1 MVTLQK
7 NEKKW
12 KRCEMLSTFYILLS
26 AKTYLSIKKVLA
38 DSNHFYLLVRNDA
51 QPAQYVVKV
60 GYNH

>member
-1 MVTLQK
+1 MSVFTK

-12 KRCEMLSTFYILLS
+12 KRCEMLFFFYLLLS

>member
-1 MVTLQK
+1 
-7 NEKKW
+7 
-12 KRCEMLSTFYILLS
+12 MLSTFYILLS

-38 DSNHFYLLVRNDA
+38 DSNHFYLLIRNDA